1 MGRLTRSAAVAALAA
16 VGGALYLGVYR
27 PWQTRWGASDDEVA
41 RRLPGDELVERPT
54 WNATRAVTVAATP
67 AQIWAFLVQ
76 IGWGRAGWYGYDWV
90 DNGGRP
96 STWEILPQHQHLEVG
111 KEFPM
116 SPVTFMVC
124 VDYRVNEWMLWRGKD
139 AEAGAVE
146 RRGVSSGTWLW
157 CLEPIDEGHTRLLT
171 RMRDHYSW
179 TSPAVLFQLAV
190 DAFDF
195 PFMRKALLGIKARA
209 EALSASEAAAA
220 CETAATEDAVARDLD
235 RPAR

>member
-1 MGRLTRSAAVAALAA
+1 MGRLTRTAAAAALAGA
-16 VGGALYLGVYR
+16 GAALYLGAYR

-41 RRLPGDELVERPT
+41 RHLPGDELVARPT

-96 STWEILPQHQHLEVG
+96 SSWEILPDHQHLEVG
-111 KEFPM
+111 KQFPM

-124 VDYRVNEWMLWRGKD
+124 VDYRDHEWMLWRAKD
-139 AEAGAVE
+139 ADSDAVG

-157 CLEPIDEGHTRLLT
+157 HLEPIDERHTRLLT
-171 RMRDHYSW
+171 RMRDHYRW
-179 TSPAVLFQLAV
+179 TSPYVLIQLAV

-209 EALSASEAAAA
+209 EARAAR
-220 CETAATEDAVARDLD
+220 ESDV
-235 RPAR
+235 